1 METQS
6 AEDESAEKVAKALGE
21 PFSVEFPETVRK
33 MRTNLLLA
41 SSIAVL
47 VTIFGVEVNPS
58 NLQIAGISFN
68 RLTGGVIYMCL
79 FMLTLYL
86 LTHFLWASVDQW
98 VQWRVRIT
106 GTRTTF
112 VTTAI
117 LGSEHADYGPDPRQT
132 SLYRWWISQAK
143 QLNHLSE
150 NVDEIKKT
158 TEQVLVLLREK
169 SDSTAVAGREMRSV
183 QDLQRAIDKLSSGLE
198 NTRKLILSQRIP
210 ASLERFDR
218 WFELMLRSQNLYW
231 LLFEFGLPLVFGSFA
246 TYQLWTK
253 I

>member
-1 METQS
+1 
-6 AEDESAEKVAKALGE
+6 
-21 PFSVEFPETVRK
+21 
-33 MRTNLLLA
+33 
-41 SSIAVL
+41 
-47 VTIFGVEVNPS
+47 
-58 NLQIAGISFN
+58 
-68 RLTGGVIYMCL
+68 
-79 FMLTLYL
+79 
-86 LTHFLWASVDQW
+86 
-98 VQWRVRIT
+98 
-106 GTRTTF
+106 
-112 VTTAI
+112 
-117 LGSEHADYGPDPRQT
+117 
-132 SLYRWWISQAK
+132 
-143 QLNHLSE
+143 
-150 NVDEIKKT
+150 VDEIKKT